1 MIRRWMIRRS
11 GPATAFGRAAAFLA
25 VALLAACG
33 GYDSDIAAVQ
43 QAESTPGHTNQ
54 AWVNDIAGA
63 RGHVEW
69 SAGKA
74 AAYSNP
80 DVIEVVAKID
90 RPSPSGAGHKIE
102 LHFLHNRQT
111 EKIALDN
118 VVVDG
123 KAQGVIG
130 GALNLMLL
138 QLQ

>member
-1 MIRRWMIRRS
+1 MR
-11 GPATAFGRAAAFLA
+11 ALGRAAAIIA

-33 GYDSDIAAVQ
+33 SYDSDIAAVKK
-43 QAESTPGHTNQ
+43 AEATTGTSNE

-74 AAYSNP
+74 VAYNNS
-80 DVIEVVAKID
+80 DIVEVVASID
-90 RPSPSGAGHKIE
+90 RPSISGGNHKIE
-102 LHFLHNRQT
+102 LHFIHNRQT
-111 EKIALDN
+111 EKVALDN

-123 KAQGVIG
+123 RSQGLLG
-130 GALNLMLL
+130 GALNLLLL

>member
-1 MIRRWMIRRS
+1 MIRRAGIVRIAS
-11 GPATAFGRAAAFLA
+11 RAAAIIA

-33 GYDSDIAAVQ
+33 GYDSDIKAVK
-43 QAESTPGHTNQ
+43 QAEGTPGHSNE
-54 AWVNDIAGA
+54 AWANDVAGA

-69 SAGKA
+69 TADKA
-74 AAYSNP
+74 VAYNNP
-80 DVIEVVAKID
+80 DVIEVVANID
-90 RPSPSGAGHKIE
+90 RPSANGTAHKVE

-111 EKIALDN
+111 RKIALDN

-123 KAQGVIG
+123 KAQGIIG